1 MPHDEEQVR
10 QLVRQMYQSAEEA
23 RWELEPEQVRIG
35 ARRRRFRWPEAKVM
49 VLVGTA
55 AALIVIGFAVAVG
68 SGSHSSTP
76 KRIVAT
82 PTTTPPTSLPPRHS
96 TPATTAP
103 TATSPST
110 TVPTTE
116 SASLSVVTC
125 PTSFG
130 YPTPTPATLPASVA
144 VTIPRSLSGQLS
156 VYSDTQGEM
165 KLVGPSGWTCQA
177 LIGADGSEGEVV
189 TEPGETVPPMWSG
202 GWPLS
207 PDSTV
212 QAIMGSQS
220 SACAGCTVGQ
230 ACPLFSA
237 AVTAYANEFGQ
248 SCSSRP
254 ASEAVQPI
262 NSDIVSFEDPPGVT
276 GDGIPSGGRNPSN
289 GVMTYY
295 PVNENGSWL
304 ETCTLPT
311 TEKDLC
317 TTTLNSFIAWYG
329 QN

>member
-23 RWELEPEQVRIG
+23 RWELEPEQVRTG
-35 ARRRRFRWPEAKVM
+35 ARRRRFHWPEAKVL
-49 VLVGTA
+49 VLAGTA

-76 KRIVAT
+76 QRVVAA
-82 PTTTPPTSLPPRHS
+82 PTTTPPTSLPPHHS

-103 TATSPST
+103 TSTSPST
-110 TVPTTE
+110 TVPATE
-116 SASLSVVTC
+116 STHLTVVTC
-125 PTSFG
+125 PTTFG

-165 KLVGPSGWTCQA
+165 KLVGPSGWSCQA
-177 LIGADGSEGEVV
+177 QIGADGSGGVV
-189 TEPGETVPPMWSG
+189 VSAPGETVPQEWG
-202 GWPLS
+202 AGWPLS
-207 PDSTV
+207 PDSTI
-212 QAIMGSQS
+212 QAIVGIQT
-220 SACAGCTVGQ
+220 SACWGCTLGQ
-230 ACPLFSA
+230 ACPLFTAAATTSA
-237 AVTAYANEFGQ
+237 GQFGGT
-248 SCSSRP
+248 CSRP
-254 ASEAVQPI
+254 PAEAVQQISPG
-262 NSDIVSFEDPPGVT
+262 IVSFEDPPALT
-276 GDGIPSGGRNPSN
+276 GDGIPSGGQNPGN

-295 PVNENGSWL
+295 PNNQNGSWL

-311 TEKDLC
+311 SEKGLC
-317 TTTLNSFIAWYG
+317 TTALNTFITWYG